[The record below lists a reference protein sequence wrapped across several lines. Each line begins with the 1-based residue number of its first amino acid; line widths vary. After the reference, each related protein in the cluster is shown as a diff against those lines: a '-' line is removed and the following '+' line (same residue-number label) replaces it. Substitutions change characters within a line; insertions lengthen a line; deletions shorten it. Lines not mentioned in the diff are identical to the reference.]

1 MAIDKSKGQEFIVG
15 IDEVFNAIAGN
26 LEDSQREW
34 LKKTIIG
41 PALEEVKK
49 LVEDSR
55 PPTLHFIGRSG
66 HGKSSLINALA
77 NKDIALVGDIES
89 TTSKSEKYEI
99 SFNDVFSKWNVID
112 SRGFFESL
120 PPDGAL
126 EKDPLDVLK
135 EDIQNYQPDIIIHVI
150 SAPEVRALKEDLSAF
165 SSIYKQ
171 VQKALGYSIPV
182 LIVLTKGD
190 TYPKVADWPPEQ
202 YEEKSERIRRNLDLM
217 TQILTV
223 EEKIEKRNIIPNN
236 SLYGYQIKNE
246 TYIAIIPACSSHEEP
261 ERRWNIDTLSDFI
274 GTQLP
279 ETALL
284 EFFQATRRKEQL
296 RKLSTS
302 IIKRFSVML
311 ASLVAVPLPVSK
323 SIIILPIQA
332 LMIALIGGL
341 SCKPFSH
348 DTVFEYLRQGI
359 FGNDT
364 EQSDHE
370 ESKEWNNKLLSF
382 LKKSRDM
389 AFKTGKYLV
398 CNAIPVLDYPLSIA
412 DVGFSTYSRGK
423 AAEKYFFDQEIKN
436 PNDFKDDWEEQKN
449 KV

>member
-135 EDIQNYQPDIIIHVI
+135 EDIQTTIDQYTI
-150 SAPEVRALKEDLSAF
+150 
-165 SSIYKQ
+165 
-171 VQKALGYSIPV
+171 QKR
-182 LIVLTKGD
+182 T
-190 TYPKVADWPPEQ
+190 T
-202 YEEKSERIRRNLDLM
+202 
-217 TQILTV
+217 
-223 EEKIEKRNIIPNN
+223 
-236 SLYGYQIKNE
+236 
-246 TYIAIIPACSSHEEP
+246 
-261 ERRWNIDTLSDFI
+261 
-274 GTQLP
+274 
-279 ETALL
+279 
-284 EFFQATRRKEQL
+284 
-296 RKLSTS
+296 
-302 IIKRFSVML
+302 
-311 ASLVAVPLPVSK
+311 
-323 SIIILPIQA
+323 
-332 LMIALIGGL
+332 
-341 SCKPFSH
+341 
-348 DTVFEYLRQGI
+348 
-359 FGNDT
+359 
-364 EQSDHE
+364 
-370 ESKEWNNKLLSF
+370 
-382 LKKSRDM
+382 
-389 AFKTGKYLV
+389 
-398 CNAIPVLDYPLSIA
+398 
-412 DVGFSTYSRGK
+412 
-423 AAEKYFFDQEIKN
+423 
-436 PNDFKDDWEEQKN
+436 
-449 KV
+449 